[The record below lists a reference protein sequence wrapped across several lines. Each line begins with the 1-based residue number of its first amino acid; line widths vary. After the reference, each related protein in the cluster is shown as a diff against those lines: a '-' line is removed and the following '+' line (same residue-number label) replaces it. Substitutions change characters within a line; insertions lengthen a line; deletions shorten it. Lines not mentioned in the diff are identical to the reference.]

1 MKSVFAVAY
10 LTACLSAIP
19 ASAAEEPILV
29 TASRTETRGATLIG
43 RDAIEALQPATALEV
58 LDRWAGVRAFS
69 KGGAGGGSYLSVRGG
84 EPNFTLV
91 LLDGLK
97 VNDPTNSQ
105 GGAFDLAQIDPQA
118 LDRIELARGARS
130 AVHGADAL
138 AGVVNLR
145 LREVRRDERFASA
158 QAHLDSE
165 GGHGFGGSLG
175 SGWEAGGALLSASR
189 YDSGDLTAGA
199 DLSRWQALAR
209 GSQALGDHQLT
220 ALLLHAETERRGFP
234 EDSGGPRL
242 AAVRDLEARRT
253 EMTAASLGLAGGD
266 GAVRPSLSLNW
277 SRQDT
282 DAATPPIA
290 PSVPAISAATRFE
303 RLEALADVRTR
314 PTAALTLAAGV
325 GYLEEDGRSRGT
337 IDLGALVPA
346 DFDAGRHIV
355 SAFGE
360 ATYEDRSFS
369 ASAGVRFDDPSTA
382 SSEWT
387 GRAALRLGPAFA
399 SYADGYKLPSLY
411 ALYYPLIANPALK
424 PERSRSLEAGLEHA
438 IEGGSM
444 RLAYFNSRF
453 RDLIDFDPTRF
464 TNVNRSR
471 VTTQGIEAEASGQLS
486 TAWRLRGAL
495 TYLDV
500 ASATP
505 LRARP
510 RWQGA
515 TTVEWQAT
523 DAWLATLGGRFN
535 SAFLDSSVPT
545 GLVDVDGHVEID
557 AALRYAV
564 APAVTLQLTARNLLA
579 ADYEDAVG
587 FPAPGRVLRL
597 TLSTRL

>member
-1 MKSVFAVAY
+1 MKSVFAVVC
-10 LTACLSAIP
+10 LTAGLSTFP
-19 ASAAEEPILV
+19 ASAAEESILV
-29 TASRTETRGATLIG
+29 TASRTDTRGATAID
-43 RDAIEALQPATALEV
+43 RDAIEALQPATVLEV

-118 LDRIELARGARS
+118 LDRVELVRGARS

-145 LREVRRDERFASA
+145 LREVRRNERFASA

-165 GGHGFGGSLG
+165 GGYGLGGSLG
-175 SGWEAGGALLSASR
+175 SGWQDGGALVSATR
-189 YDSGDLTAGA
+189 YDSGDLTEGS
-199 DLSRWQALAR
+199 DLRRWQALAR
-209 GSQALGDHQLT
+209 GSQAIGDHRLT

-242 AAVRDLEARRT
+242 AAIRHLEARRT
-253 EMTAASLGLAGGD
+253 EMTAASLGVAGG
-266 GAVRPSLSLNW
+266 GSAVRPGLSFNW
-277 SRQDT
+277 SRQDA
-282 DAATPPIA
+282 DAVTPPVA

-303 RLEALADVRTR
+303 RLEALADVRAR
-314 PTAALTLAAGV
+314 PSAALTLAAGA
-325 GYLEEDGRSRGT
+325 GYLEEDGRSRGV

-346 DFDAGRHIV
+346 DFEAGRHIV

-360 ATYEDRSFS
+360 ATYQKRSFS

-382 SSEWT
+382 ASEWT

-399 SYADGYKLPSLY
+399 SYAGGYKLPSLY

-424 PERSRSLEAGLEHA
+424 PERSRSLEAGLEHMTA
-438 IEGGSM
+438 SGSV

-453 RDLIDFDPTRF
+453 RDLIDFDPMLF

-471 VTTQGIEAEASGQLS
+471 VTTQGVEAEASGQLS
-486 TAWRLRGAL
+486 PAWRLRGAL

-500 ASATP
+500 ASPTP

-510 RWQGA
+510 RWQGSA
-515 TTVEWQAT
+515 TVEWQPT
-523 DAWLATLGGRFN
+523 EAWLATLGGRFN

-545 GLVDVDGHVEID
+545 GLVDVDGNVELD
-557 AALRYAV
+557 AALRYALS
-564 APAVTLQLTARNLLA
+564 PAVTIQLTARNLLA
-579 ADYEDAVG
+579 AGYEDAVG

-597 TLSTRL
+597 TVSARL